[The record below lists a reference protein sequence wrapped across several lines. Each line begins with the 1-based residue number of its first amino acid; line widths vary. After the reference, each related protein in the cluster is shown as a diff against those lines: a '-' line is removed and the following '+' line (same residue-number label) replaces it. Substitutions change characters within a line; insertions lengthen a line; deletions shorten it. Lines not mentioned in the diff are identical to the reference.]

1 MDYFIRV
8 RKLSMFENISHYK
21 IKAGTELNF
30 GLVFAAVFVII
41 SLYPLWFGKNIH
53 LWACIIAFIFFFFA
67 IFLPK
72 ALILANKLWFKLGS
86 FLGAIVSPIIMGV
99 IFFLTVTPTGMI
111 MRLLGKDILNQK
123 IKKTIKSY
131 WIKKIKTVSSMKNQ
145 F

>member
-1 MDYFIRV
+1 
-8 RKLSMFENISHYK
+8 MFENISHHK
-21 IKAGTELNF
+21 IKAGTERNF
-30 GLVFAAVFVII
+30 GLVFGAVFVII

-53 LWACIIAFIFFFFA
+53 LWTCIIAFIFFFFA

-72 ALILANKLWFKLGS
+72 VLILPNKLWFKLGS
-86 FLGAIVSPIIMGV
+86 LLGAIISPIIMGI

-123 IKKTIKSY
+123 MKKSIKSY
-131 WIKKIKTVSSMKNQ
+131 WIKRKGNLVSMKNQ

>member
-1 MDYFIRV
+1 
-8 RKLSMFENISHYK
+8 MFENISHYK
-21 IKAGTELNF
+21 IKKGTERNF
-30 GLVFAAVFVII
+30 GLVFAAVFLII
-41 SLYPLWFGKNIH
+41 SLYPLWFGENIH

-72 ALILANKLWFKLGS
+72 VLILPNRLWFKLGS
-86 FLGAIVSPIIMGV
+86 FLGAIVSPIIMGM

-123 IKKTIKSY
+123 INKTIKSY

>member
-1 MDYFIRV
+1 
-8 RKLSMFENISHYK
+8 MFQNISHHK
-21 IKAGTELNF
+21 IKAGTERNF

-72 ALILANKLWFKLGS
+72 VLILPNKLWFKLGS
-86 FLGAIVSPIIMGV
+86 FLGAIVSPIIMGM

-111 MRLLGKDILNQK
+111 MRLLGKDILNQRM
-123 IKKTIKSY
+123 KKSIKSY
-131 WIKKIKTVSSMKNQ
+131 WIKRKENFGSMKNQ

>member
-1 MDYFIRV
+1 
-8 RKLSMFENISHYK
+8 MFENISHHK
-21 IKAGTELNF
+21 IKAGTERNF

-41 SLYPLWFGKNIH
+41 SLYPVWFGKNMH

-72 ALILANKLWFKLGS
+72 ALIVPNKLWFKLGA
-86 FLGAIVSPIIMGV
+86 FLGAIVSPIIMGM
-99 IFFLTVTPTGMI
+99 IFFLTVTPTGII

-123 IKKTIKSY
+123 IDKTIKSH
-131 WIKKIKTVSSMKNQ
+131 WIKRGENLSSMKNQ

>member
-1 MDYFIRV
+1 
-8 RKLSMFENISHYK
+8 MFENISHHK
-21 IKAGTELNF
+21 IKSGTERNF
-30 GLVFAAVFVII
+30 GLVFATVFLII

-53 LWACIIAFIFFFFA
+53 LWTCIIAFIFFFFA

-72 ALILANKLWFKLGS
+72 ALILPNKLWFKLGS
-86 FLGAIVSPIIMGV
+86 FLGAIVSPIIMGM

-123 IKKTIKSY
+123 INKTIKSY
-131 WIKKIKTVSSMKNQ
+131 WIKKTKTVSSMKNQ

>member
-1 MDYFIRV
+1 
-8 RKLSMFENISHYK
+8 MFENISHHK
-21 IKAGTELNF
+21 IKAGTERGF
-30 GLVFAAVFVII
+30 GFIFSAVFVII
-41 SLYPLWFGKNIH
+41 GLYPVLQSQDIR
-53 LWACIIAFIFFFFA
+53 LWAFIIALIFLFFG

-72 ALILANKLWFKLGS
+72 ALILPNKLWFKLGS
-86 FLGAIVSPIIMGV
+86 FLGAIVSPIIMGM

>member
-1 MDYFIRV
+1 MIIFDKSYTKV
-8 RKLSMFENISHYK
+8 NV
-21 IKAGTELNF
+21 GTERNF
-30 GLVFAAVFVII
+30 GIIFAAVFLFI
-41 SLYPLWFGKNIH
+41 SLYPLWFEKNIH

-72 ALILANKLWFKLGS
+72 ALVLPNKLWFKLGS
-86 FLGAIVSPIIMGV
+86 FLGAIVSPIIMGM

-123 IKKTIKSY
+123 MKKSVKSY
-131 WIKKIKTVSSMKNQ
+131 WIKRKEIVDSMKNQ

>member
-1 MDYFIRV
+1 
-8 RKLSMFENISHYK
+8 MFENISHYK
-21 IKAGTELNF
+21 IKAGTERNF

-41 SLYPLWFGKNIH
+41 SLYPLWFGKNMH

-72 ALILANKLWFKLGS
+72 ALILPNRLWFKLGS
-86 FLGAIVSPIIMGV
+86 FLGAIFSPIVMGM
-99 IFFLTVTPTGMI
+99 IFFLTVIPTGMI

-123 IKKTIKSY
+123 NDKTIKSY
-131 WIKKIKTVSSMKNQ
+131 WIKKAKTVSSMKNQ

>member
-1 MDYFIRV
+1 MLED
-8 RKLSMFENISHYK
+8 ISYYK
-21 IKAGTELNF
+21 IKAGTERNF
-30 GLVFAAVFVII
+30 GLVFATVFLII

-72 ALILANKLWFKLGS
+72 VLILPNKLWFKLGS

-99 IFFLTVTPTGMI
+99 IFFFTVTPTGII
-111 MRLLGKDILNQK
+111 MRLFDKGFLNQK
-123 IKKTIKSY
+123 IDKTIKSY
-131 WIKKIKTVSSMKNQ
+131 WTKKIKTVSLMKNQ